1 MRHVGSDVDSVRV
14 GDRVIAITGFGGFST
29 HVVVPE
35 TSVARMPREMDF
47 RQAAALVTTYGTTLY
62 ALVTRASLQRGET
75 LLVLGASGG
84 IGTAA
89 IELGRVLGARVIAA
103 GSRRSLGPSRRLG
116 ADAVIDY
123 EAEDLKSRVRELTDG
138 RGADVVIDPVGGI
151 FTEPA
156 VRSMAWGGRHLMV
169 GFAAGPIPQLPLNL
183 LLLKSVSQ
191 GPCFPQSPPTP
202 TG

>member
-1 MRHVGSDVDSVRV
+1 MRRVGSNVDSVRV

-35 TSVARMPREMDF
+35 TSVARMPHEMDF
-47 RQAAALVTTYGTTLY
+47 RQAAALVTTY
-62 ALVTRASLQRGET
+62 VTSAWSET

-103 GSRRSLGPSRRLG
+103 GSRPSLGPSRSLG

-183 LLLKSVSQ
+183 LLLKSVSR
-191 GPCFPQSPPTP
+191 GPSFQ
-202 TG
+202 